1 MKINIFLSHPKPM
14 TKVQNEFIDQLT
26 KILNDPYQLNCHTLG
41 RDSYDMDAPMTAIR
55 RLMLESNGVLVV
67 AFRRYWV
74 EAGHENHECDLP
86 GVNCR
91 TISGLWM
98 TSPWSHIEAA
108 MGFQLGLPLMVLRE
122 KGVLADGLL
131 DRGVRGANYP
141 EFDLASGAKD
151 FLSSRLLKSLLP
163 QWSARVQQYREL
175 RGVPGPYAG

>member
-14 TKVQNEFIDQLT
+14 TKVQGDFIDALAKQLEEPHG
-26 KILNDPYQLNCHTLG
+26 LVCHTLG

-74 EAGHENHECDLP
+74 EQGQENHNCDLP
-86 GVNCR
+86 GVNCKP
-91 TISGLWM
+91 ISGTWM
-98 TSPWSHIEAA
+98 TSPWCHIEAA

-141 EFDLASGAKD
+141 EFDLGAGVPD
-151 FLSSRLLKSLLP
+151 FLSSPLLKSLLP
-163 QWSARVQQYREL
+163 QWSARVRNYRES
-175 RGVPGPYAG
+175 RGIPGPYAG